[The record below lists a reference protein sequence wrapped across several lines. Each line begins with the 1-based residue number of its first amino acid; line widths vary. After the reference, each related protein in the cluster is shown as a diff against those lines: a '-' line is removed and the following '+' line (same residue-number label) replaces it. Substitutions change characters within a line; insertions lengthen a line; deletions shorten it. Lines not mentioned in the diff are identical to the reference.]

1 FGMGEHHSIR
11 PTDSVK
17 NEARVTF
24 RTDLVYARELDA
36 ADELREF
43 RQRFVI
49 DDPKLIYVDGNSLSR
64 LPRASVDL
72 SHTLLEQWG
81 SRLIRAWNESWF
93 HLAEKISAKIAR
105 IIGADPGEV
114 IVADSTSVNLF
125 KLVMAG

>member
-1 FGMGEHHSIR
+1 MGEYHLLPAHSF
-11 PTDSVK
+11 K
-17 NEARVTF
+17 NEAGVTF
-24 RTDLVYARELDA
+24 RTNLAYAQELDA

-49 DDPKLIYVDGNSLSR
+49 DDRELVYVDGNSLGR

-72 SHTLLEQWG
+72 SHNLMEQWG

-93 HLAEKISAKIAR
+93 HLTEKVGAKIAR
-105 IIGADPGEV
+105 VIGVEPDEV

-125 KLVMAG
+125 K